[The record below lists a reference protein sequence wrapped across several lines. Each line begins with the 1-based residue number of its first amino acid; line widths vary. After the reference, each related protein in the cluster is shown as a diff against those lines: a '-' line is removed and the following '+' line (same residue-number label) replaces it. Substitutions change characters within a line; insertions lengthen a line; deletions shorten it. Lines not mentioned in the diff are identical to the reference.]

1 MEEIIRVSRI
11 TSNDTQPLVYLPK
24 RLEKLDLK
32 KGVRVLLKWDRE
44 RRRLII
50 EPLPPFP

>member
-1 MEEIIRVSRI
+1 VSKV
-11 TSNDTQPLVYLPK
+11 TSNDRQPMIYLPK
-24 RLEKLDLK
+24 RLEKVGLK